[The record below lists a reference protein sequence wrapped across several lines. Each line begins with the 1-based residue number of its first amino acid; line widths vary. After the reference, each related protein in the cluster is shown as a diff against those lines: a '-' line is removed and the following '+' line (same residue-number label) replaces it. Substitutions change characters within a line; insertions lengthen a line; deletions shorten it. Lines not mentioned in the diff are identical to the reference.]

1 MTESKWK
8 YLTDVAKEEDA
19 PQWVKTL
26 ARAIAPIQG
35 ACFYD
40 NNLDKQAALY
50 VIQLTR
56 EALELAEI
64 EILEAL

>member
-1 MTESKWK
+1 MTEWE
-8 YLTDVAKEEDA
+8 YLTDVAKKEDA

-26 ARAIAPIQG
+26 VQATAPIQG

-56 EALELAEI
+56 RALELAEA